1 LSLKKKEKSR
11 VRRFLDDDQFSFE
24 RALRELEHQGLRWE
38 RFQALFPFGF
48 LGIREGEYVQLVEAA
63 LRSISDAAEQS
74 HFMDLLD
81 MQWCTYL
88 EQLWAMSSHSDEEDA
103 YVGEMHFA
111 DARLQIGSNIRR
123 DFDLPQKD
131 LRKLMLS
138 VGGDDT
144 LADLL
149 TLGISISPNRRTK
162 FR

>member
-1 LSLKKKEKSR
+1 
-11 VRRFLDDDQFSFE
+11 VRRFQGEGEFSFE
-24 RALRELEHQGLRWE
+24 RALRQIEQQGFRWD
-38 RFQALFPFGF
+38 RFQALFPFGY

-63 LRSISDAAEQS
+63 LRSMSDTAEQS

-88 EQLWAMSSHSDEEDA
+88 EQLWGQASFSNDENA

-123 DFDLPQKD
+123 EYNLPKKD
-131 LRKLMLS
+131 LRHVMLS

-149 TLGISISPNRRTK
+149 TLGISVSPNRRTK

>member
-1 LSLKKKEKSR
+1 
-11 VRRFLDDDQFSFE
+11 VRRFQGESEFSLE
-24 RALRELEHQGLRWE
+24 RAMRELEHQGLRWE

-48 LGIREGEYVQLVEAA
+48 LGLREGEYVQLVEAA
-63 LRSISDAAEQS
+63 LRSISDTAEQS
-74 HFMDLLD
+74 HLMDLLD

-88 EQLWAMSSHSDEEDA
+88 EQLWAMSSFSNDETRFA
-103 YVGEMHFA
+103 GESERVN
-111 DARLQIGSNIRR
+111 ARLQIGSNIRR
-123 DFDLPQKD
+123 EFNLPKKD
-131 LRKLMLS
+131 LRHVMLS

>member
-1 LSLKKKEKSR
+1 M
-11 VRRFLDDDQFSFE
+11 RRYQDDDQFSFE

-123 DFDLPQKD
+123 DFDLQQKD
-131 LRKLMLS
+131 FRKLMLS
-138 VGGDDT
+138 VGRDDT

>member
-1 LSLKKKEKSR
+1 M
-11 VRRFLDDDQFSFE
+11 RRFLEDNQFSLE
-24 RALRELEHQGLRWE
+24 RALRELEHQGIRWE

-48 LGIREGEYVQLVEAA
+48 LGLREGEYVELVEAA
-63 LRSISDAAEQS
+63 LRSISDTAEQS

-88 EQLWAMSSHSDEEDA
+88 EQSWAMSSFSNDESR
-103 YVGEMHFA
+103 FA
-111 DARLQIGSNIRR
+111 GDSERVNARLQIGSNIRR
-123 DFDLPQKD
+123 DFNLPQKD
-131 LRKLMLS
+131 LRHVMLS

-149 TLGISISPNRRTK
+149 TLGIAISPNRRTA

>member
-1 LSLKKKEKSR
+1 
-11 VRRFLDDDQFSFE
+11 VRRFSDDDQFSLE
-24 RALRELEHQGLRWE
+24 RALRELEHLGFRWE

-63 LRSISDAAEQS
+63 LRSIRDTAEQS

-81 MQWCTYL
+81 MQWCTFL
-88 EQLWAMSSHSDEEDA
+88 EQLWAMSRYSNEENA
-103 YVGEMHFA
+103 HVGEMHFV
-111 DARLQIGSNIRR
+111 DVRLQIGSNIRR
-123 DFDLPQKD
+123 DFNLPQKD
-131 LRKLMLS
+131 LRHAMLS

>member
-1 LSLKKKEKSR
+1 M
-11 VRRFLDDDQFSFE
+11 RRYQEDDQFSFE

-48 LGIREGEYVQLVEAA
+48 LGLREGEYVQLVEAA

-81 MQWCTYL
+81 MQWCAYL
-88 EQLWAMSSHSDEEDA
+88 EQLWAMSSFSNGEDRFA
-103 YVGEMHFA
+103 GESEGVN
-111 DARLQIGSNIRR
+111 ARLQIGSNIRR
-123 DFDLPQKD
+123 QYNLPRKD
-131 LRKLMLS
+131 LRHVMLS
-138 VGGDDT
+138 IGGDDT
-144 LADLL
+144 LAELL

>member
-1 LSLKKKEKSR
+1 M
-11 VRRFLDDDQFSFE
+11 RRYQEDDQFSFE

-48 LGIREGEYVQLVEAA
+48 LRIREGEYVQLVEAA

-88 EQLWAMSSHSDEEDA
+88 EQLWAMSSYTDEEDA

-111 DARLQIGSNIRR
+111 DARLQLGSNIRR
-123 DFDLPQKD
+123 DFNLPGKD
-131 LRKLMLS
+131 LRKLMMS

>member
-1 LSLKKKEKSR
+1 M
-11 VRRFLDDDQFSFE
+11 RRYQDDDQFSFD

-88 EQLWAMSSHSDEEDA
+88 EQLWAMSSFSNDEDRF
-103 YVGEMHFA
+103 VGESEGVN
-111 DARLQIGSNIRR
+111 ARLQIGSHIRR
-123 DFDLPQKD
+123 DFNLPQKD
-131 LRKLMLS
+131 LRKLMMS

>member
-1 LSLKKKEKSR
+1 
-11 VRRFLDDDQFSFE
+11 VRRFQGESEFSFE
-24 RALRELEHQGLRWE
+24 RALRHIEQQGFRWD
-38 RFQALFPFGF
+38 RFQALFPFGY

-88 EQLWAMSSHSDEEDA
+88 EQLWAMSSHSDEENA

-123 DFDLPQKD
+123 DFNLPQKD
-131 LRKLMLS
+131 LRHVMMS
-138 VGGDDT
+138 IGGDDT

-149 TLGISISPNRRTK
+149 TLGISVSPNRRTK